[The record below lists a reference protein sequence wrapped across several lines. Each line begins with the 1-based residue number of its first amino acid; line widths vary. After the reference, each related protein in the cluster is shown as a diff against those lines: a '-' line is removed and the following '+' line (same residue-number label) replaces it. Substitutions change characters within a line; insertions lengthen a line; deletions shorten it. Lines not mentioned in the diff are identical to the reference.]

1 MLASISEGSRKLEL
15 DLSEET
21 IDSLNEVDLRDLNE
35 LILYLPLPSIGRTNM
50 HIDICSDYI
59 DASWAA
65 ERLAAA
71 SDTATVTEDYVREWH
86 QSRLILT
93 LNKPSPEIR
102 KALEDSI
109 LLFHFSDEEDQKRYQ
124 EIRDAVFAYEVEI
137 DDYPAKLPEIIDDY
151 FANLVNGAYHQLRAD
166 DPDYYDKQIA
176 EHPERQLGYYKSA
189 LSRRLGASC
198 YTSPDGWVVP
208 ASISLDRFFEATGQ
222 KYRSSELVVGTI
234 FMVAGASYVRTTD
247 LISHFSMRHYFKSRI
262 CASFAQREDEDVWQW
277 DPFDWREA
285 SFTYSPHDARLSSF
299 SSSTVQHRQPGQAP
313 GCLVHESGSLVIVN
327 DGKFQHL
334 LYDTEPLNHVALKKV
349 QGEVS
354 ALMLSMAS
362 FLGPSSSTSCDW
374 SNLSDEDFEEL
385 CYDVIY
391 HHPKFDADTIRK
403 LGKSRSRDGGRDIE
417 VYDLPVGRGTAPR
430 KWIFQCKLVKDGSS
444 LSGRRLQD
452 VGDMLEMYRAEG
464 FGVMAS
470 ALIDATLYDKLDA
483 VCGNRKIAQLHF
495 SRLELERALDR
506 LPKVRA
512 RYFK

>member
-1 MLASISEGSRKLEL
+1 MTASTSDGSRKLEL
-15 DLSEET
+15 DLSEEAME
-21 IDSLNEVDLRDLNE
+21 SLNEIDLRDLDK

-71 SDTATVTEDYVREWH
+71 SSTATVTEDYVREWH

-93 LNKPSPEIR
+93 LGKPSSEIR
-102 KALEDSI
+102 NVLEDSI
-109 LLFHFSDEEDQKRYQ
+109 RLFRGSDEENQKRYQ
-124 EIRDAVFAYEVEI
+124 EIRDAVFAYELEI
-137 DDYPAKLPEIIDDY
+137 DDYPARLPEIIDDY

-166 DPDYYDKQIA
+166 DPDYYYEQIA
-176 EHPERQLGYYKSA
+176 KYPERQLGYYRSA
-189 LSRRLGASC
+189 LSSRLEASC

-222 KYRSSELVVGTI
+222 KYRSSGLVVGTI
-234 FMVAGASYVRTTD
+234 FMVAGASYVRTAD
-247 LISHFSMRHYFKSRI
+247 FISHFPMRHYFRSRI

-285 SFTYSPHDARLSSF
+285 SFTYSPYDAWLSS
-299 SSSTVQHRQPGQAP
+299 SSSRTVQAGQPEHAS
-313 GCLVHESGSLVIVN
+313 CLVHESGSLVIVN
-327 DGKFQHL
+327 DGRFQHL
-334 LYDTEPLNHVALKKV
+334 LYDTEQLNDVALKKV
-349 QGEVS
+349 QDEISG
-354 ALMLSMAS
+354 LMLSIAS
-362 FLGPSSSTSCDW
+362 GPSPAISCNWSSV
-374 SNLSDEDFEEL
+374 SDEDFEEL
-385 CYDVIY
+385 CYDIIY
-391 HHPKFDADTIRK
+391 HHPKFDSDTIRK

-444 LSGRRLQD
+444 LSARRLQD

-464 FGVMAS
+464 FGVMTS
-470 ALIDATLYDKLDA
+470 AVIDATLYDKLDA
-483 VCGNRKIAQLHF
+483 VCGNRKVAQLHF

-506 LPKVRA
+506 LPKIRA
-512 RYFK
+512 QYFS